1 MISSE
6 PVEQLAADLRL
17 TIGRVAR
24 RLRQLAPGD
33 LTPSQRSALATLERH
48 GPLRLGDLA
57 RIEVVTPPSITG
69 IAKRLEDKGMIIR
82 TPDPDDGRSTVIAI
96 SDKGRATLQAVRR
109 QRMLFLIERLG
120 ELSEPERSAV
130 RDVLDILN
138 SVVRES

>member
-120 ELSEPERSAV
+120 ELSEAERSAV

-138 SVVRES
+138 SVVREA

>member
-1 MISSE
+1 M
-6 PVEQLAADLRL
+6 
-17 TIGRVAR
+17 AR